1 MKRLSGI
8 SMLSSLHL
16 LLLVHRGASVVA
28 VVRCA
33 GSGEMGK
40 VSHWSFALKK
50 QQKVFKSRKMMVMDE
65 LSQICAP
72 SSRTLTCS
80 KSIGA

>member
-16 LLLVHRGASVVA
+16 LLLVHRGVS